1 MKAAVL
7 RNKELIVG
15 DIAEP
20 EPTAGQ
26 VLAKVLA
33 CGICGSDLHA
43 ANDIDGLAAQGIG
56 NPSPKRAMLDP
67 ARDLVMGHEYCLEII
82 DLGPGDDHVS
92 ASGEPLKIGDRVAS
106 LPMSIARGVFQTVG
120 YSNEMNGGYAERIA
134 VDARMCLPI
143 ATDVPTELAALT
155 EPLAVG
161 EHAVAKA
168 RLQPDTVPL
177 VVGCGPVGLA
187 VIVALRARG
196 IGPIIASDFSPT
208 RRALAEHL
216 GADLVI
222 DPGAESPYDT
232 WATMCWPEGVDRH
245 DPFNGFA
252 GITAKPNV
260 IFECVGVPGM
270 IARVAGGAQRGTRV
284 IVVGVCM
291 ESDQFE
297 PFVGIN
303 KELELQFVLGYSVN
317 EFASTLEKISSASL
331 PGIDALITG
340 SVDLAATPQAFVD
353 LANPEQHVKILV
365 RPGD

>member
-1 MKAAVL
+1 MQAVVL
-7 RNKELIVG
+7 RNRELIVD

-20 EPTAGQ
+20 TPTEGQ

-43 ANDIDGLAAQGIG
+43 AKHIDRMAAQGIG
-56 NPSPKRAMLDP
+56 NPSPKRGRIDP
-67 ARDLVMGHEYCLEII
+67 SRDLVMGHEYCLEIV
-82 DLGPGDDHVS
+82 DLGPGSEHLS
-92 ASGEPLKIGDRVAS
+92 AAGTPLQVGDRVCS
-106 LPMSIARGVFQTVG
+106 LPMSTARGIFQAVG
-120 YSNEMNGGYAERIA
+120 YSNDMNGGYAERMA
-134 VDARMCLPI
+134 VDARMCLPVG
-143 ATDVPTELAALT
+143 TDVPTELAALT

-168 RLQPDTVPL
+168 RLEPDSVPL

-196 IGPIIASDFSPT
+196 VGPIIASDFSPT
-208 RRALAEHL
+208 RRALAAHL
-216 GADLVI
+216 GADVVI
-222 DPGAESPYDT
+222 DPGSESPYDT
-232 WATMCWPEGVDRH
+232 WATMCWPKGVDRH

-270 IARVAGGAQRGTRV
+270 IARVAEGAQRGTRIV
-284 IVVGVCM
+284 VVGVCM
-291 ESDQFE
+291 EADQFE

-303 KELELQFVLGYSVN
+303 KELEFQFVLGYTGE
-317 EFASTLEKISSASL
+317 EFATTLAKISTASL

-340 SVDLAATPQAFVD
+340 SVDLSGTPQAFTD
-353 LANPEQHVKILV
+353 LADPEQHVKILV
-365 RPGD
+365 RP